1 MTIYSE
7 RPYQT
12 DIKVYSLVELLQQRA
27 AFAPEAIAYRFLG
40 GGELRESHITYAELN
55 RRARSIAGYLQETCA
70 HGERALLLYPAGLAY
85 VEAFFGCLYA
95 GIVAVPAYPPRL
107 NRNAL
112 RLQSMAADAGATV
125 ALTIAALRTRMES
138 VAVPF
143 PELARVRW
151 LATDT
156 VEESWAGTYL
166 EPELSA
172 ESLAY
177 LQYTSG
183 STAKP
188 KGVMVTHGNVLH
200 NSAFIHR

>member
-12 DIKVYSLVELLQQRA
+12 DIKVSSLVELLQQRA
-27 AFAPEAIAYRFLG
+27 AFAPEGVAYRFLG
-40 GGELRESHITYAELN
+40 DGETVEPHITYAELN
-55 RRARSIAGYLQETCA
+55 RRACSIAGYLQETCA

-95 GIVAVPAYPPRL
+95 GVVAVPAYPPRL

-112 RLQSMAADAGATV
+112 RLQSMAAGAGATV
-125 ALTIAALRTRMES
+125 ALTTAALLNGMAS
-138 VAVPF
+138 VAAQF

-166 EPELSA
+166 ETGLS
-172 ESLAY
+172 
-177 LQYTSG
+177 
-183 STAKP
+183 
-188 KGVMVTHGNVLH
+188 
-200 NSAFIHR
+200 